1 MERARGRETEVRG
14 GEEEGEGERDQPVR
28 QHREEQPLQ
37 GGRLDIVLS
46 ERDCDNVN
54 WGKRTTCTGKE
65 ARDNNQSTTLQRDC
79 DNMNWNESST
89 CTGTT
94 S

>member
-1 MERARGRETEVRG
+1 
-14 GEEEGEGERDQPVR
+14 
-28 QHREEQPLQ
+28 
-37 GGRLDIVLS
+37 LS

-54 WGKRTTCTGKE
+54 WGKRTTLIGRE

-79 DNMNWNESST
+79 DNMNWNEKST

-94 S
+94 LTKRSARDNLLKTLQDCDNMNWKLYGNNPNREGEREDK

>member
-1 MERARGRETEVRG
+1 M
-14 GEEEGEGERDQPVR
+14 RDQLV
-28 QHREEQPLQ
+28 QEQPLL

-54 WGKRTTCTGKE
+54 WGKRTTCTGRE

-79 DNMNWNESST
+79 DNVNWDKRST
-89 CTGTT
+89 CTRDNPYREGGYRQLLENFMGL
-94 S
+94 

>member
-14 GEEEGEGERDQPVR
+14 GEEEGEGDQPVR

-37 GGRLDIVLS
+37 GGRLDIVLP

-54 WGKRTTCTGKE
+54 WGKRTTLIGRE
-65 ARDNNQSTTLQRDC
+65 ARQQPVNNFTEGL
-79 DNMNWNESST
+79 
-89 CTGTT
+89 
-94 S
+94 